1 VWPSGLA
8 ALYPLRWSVS
18 SWEVIGSIFVL
29 AVVTA
34 AVFRL
39 INRYPFVFVGWFWFL
54 GVLVPAIGLIQVG
67 DQAMADR
74 YTYIPSIGLFVIAA
88 WGVPALFSRWQSSSL
103 ILGAASVIVV
113 LAYGIAAHVQV
124 GYWKTNLALWTRTLS
139 VTTANQR
146 AENSMATELTTRGQ
160 YREAIPH
167 FAEAVR
173 IAPSFTEAQFG
184 YAQALAHEN
193 LSEQAIAHYRAVI
206 RYDSKFVEAYVNLG
220 NLLLQQGRLDE
231 ALDQFRAALR
241 IKPDFGA
248 AHAMLGYVLDEQGK
262 LAEAATAYQE
272 ALRIDPNNAEIH
284 SDFGATLVHQG
295 KLQEALQEFSEAVRI
310 RPDYEPARRNLEGL
324 RSTLK

>member
-1 VWPSGLA
+1 
-8 ALYPLRWSVS
+8 LRWSIP
-18 SWEVIGSIFVL
+18 SWEVIGSVSVL
-29 AVVTA
+29 AAISA
-34 AVFRL
+34 AVFKFK
-39 INRYPFVFVGWFWFL
+39 NRYPFILVGWLWFL
-54 GVLVPAIGLIQVG
+54 GTLVPTIGLIQVG

-88 WGVPALFSRWQSSSL
+88 WGVPALFSNWQSSAL
-103 ILGAASVIVV
+103 LLRAASVIVV
-113 LAYGIAAHVQV
+113 LAYGVAAHVQA
-124 GYWKTNLALWTRTLS
+124 GYWRNNLALWTRTLS

-146 AENSMATELTTRGQ
+146 AENAMAAELSSRGQ

-206 RYDSKFVEAYVNLG
+206 RYDSKFAEAYVNLG
-220 NLLLQQGRLDE
+220 NLLVQRGKMDE
-231 ALDQFRAALR
+231 ALDQFKAALR
-241 IKPDFGA
+241 IQPDFAA

-262 LAEAATAYQE
+262 LSEAATAYQA
-272 ALRIDPNNAEIH
+272 ALRIEPNNAEIH

-295 KLQEALQEFSEAVRI
+295 KLQEAMQEFSEAVRI

-324 RSTLK
+324 HSRLK